1 MDGATI
7 DDWRVCFCLFF
18 VFVCFCLNTSLTG
31 SRFCRDECKESGW
44 PHSCRQLRSGVV
56 QIRFRQCCDLGWL
69 TTTLV
74 VAENAGK
81 LDDLD

>member
-7 DDWRVCFCLFF
+7 DEWRACF
-18 VFVCFCLNTSLTG
+18 FVCFCLNISLTG
-31 SRFCRDECKESGW
+31 SRFCRDE
-44 PHSCRQLRSGVV
+44 RQLRSGVV
-56 QIRFRQCCDLGWL
+56 QIRLRQCCDLGWL

>member
-7 DDWRVCFCLFF
+7 DDWRVCLFF
-18 VFVCFCLNTSLTG
+18 FVCFCLNTSLTG